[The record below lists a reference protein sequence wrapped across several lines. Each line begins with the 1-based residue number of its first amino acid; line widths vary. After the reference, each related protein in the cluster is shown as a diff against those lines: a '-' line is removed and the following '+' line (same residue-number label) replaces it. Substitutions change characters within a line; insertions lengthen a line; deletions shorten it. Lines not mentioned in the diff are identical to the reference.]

1 MDERSSLTSSTSLLK
16 KGCKKEIL
24 RDMED
29 PEDHAIE
36 LINIPATRKGIHK
49 IKFLECKK
57 VLKITF
63 NFKYSKL

>member
-1 MDERSSLTSSTSLLK
+1 
-16 KGCKKEIL
+16 
-24 RDMED
+24 MED